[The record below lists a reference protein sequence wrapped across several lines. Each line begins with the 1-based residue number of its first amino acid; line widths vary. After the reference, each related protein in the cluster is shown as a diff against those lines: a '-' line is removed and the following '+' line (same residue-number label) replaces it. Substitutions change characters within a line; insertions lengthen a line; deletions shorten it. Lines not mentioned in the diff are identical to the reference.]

1 MNILDNSYDSYEW
14 TSPLYE
20 SIQVV
25 SIGHSC
31 GGMEREREGER
42 QECVGWSVHHHRPY
56 TWPLIIKS
64 IDPLI
69 LLD

>member
-1 MNILDNSYDSYEW
+1 MGLIVE
-14 TSPLYE
+14 
-20 SIQVV
+20 VV
-25 SIGHSC
+25 EALRKEEKGDGWMDGWRE
-31 GGMEREREGER
+31 GGREGER
-42 QECVGWSVHHHRPY
+42 QECVGRSVHHHRPY